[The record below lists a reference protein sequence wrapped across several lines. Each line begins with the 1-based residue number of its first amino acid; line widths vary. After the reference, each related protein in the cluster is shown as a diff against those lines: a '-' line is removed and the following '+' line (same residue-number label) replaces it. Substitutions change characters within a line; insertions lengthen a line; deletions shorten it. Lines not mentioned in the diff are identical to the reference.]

1 MALTQ
6 SVDLFLPPQRLCF
19 QEIYTAVASVFNY
32 LSLFRVKSHNLL
44 FGYSGIS
51 VDKTFPTLSSVF
63 PDAADCLPLVVHF
76 WPSRLIFKS
85 LSG

>member
-51 VDKTFPTLSSVF
+51 
-63 PDAADCLPLVVHF
+63 
-76 WPSRLIFKS
+76 
-85 LSG
+85 